1 MTTMHKGLEA
11 ALLSR
16 YNLDRELGR
25 GGMATVYLATDL
37 RHDRR
42 VALKVLHPELSSA
55 LGPDRFLREIKLVAR
70 LNHPHI
76 IPLFDSGEAGGHLY
90 YVMPVVEGETLRD
103 RLLREGQIPVA
114 ESLQIVRGIA
124 SALDYAHR
132 QNIVHRDIK
141 PENVMLQDGEA
152 LVMDFGIAKALSA
165 ASNDT
170 LTQTGMMVGTPAYVS
185 PEQAAGEA
193 VIDGRSDQYSLAC
206 VLYEMVSGRKPFL
219 GATAQAVLSKRF
231 SDPVPSLRAVH
242 SETTE
247 EVEVALNRA
256 LAKDASQRF
265 GTTMDFAKALL
276 ATHLTTP
283 DGSPISGVGANAGK
297 SIAVMP
303 FTNMSSDPEGDFFA
317 DGIADEIITALSK
330 IKALKVSSRTSSFSF
345 KGKNDDIREIGRKLQ
360 VGTVLEGSV
369 RKAGKR
375 LRLTAQLVNA
385 ENNEQLWAERF
396 DRELED
402 VFQIQDEIAQS
413 IVAALR
419 VVLSDDEKRA
429 IEQVHSPN
437 VEAYGFYLR
446 GRQYFHQHRRK
457 SHEYARQMFERA
469 IELDPDYALA
479 HSGVADCCSFL
490 YQYFDASPANLK
502 RADAASRRALELNP
516 NLAEAHASR
525 GLAVSLSE
533 RFAEAD
539 IEFEMAMKL
548 DPKSFEAAYFYARS
562 CVAQGRNEDAAKWF
576 ERAIAVRP
584 DDYASLAL
592 LATVYHSLGQQEKSI
607 QTSRRAYDTAR
618 KHLELTPDDP
628 RALYMGAMSLTTLG
642 ESEKAREWNRR
653 ALAMDPD
660 DPSVLYNIACAFA
673 MEDQTAEALDALTK
687 ALDNG
692 FGHWKWI
699 EHDADLNSLR
709 MHPGFLALLARKPRD
724 VESGVA

>member
-1 MTTMHKGLEA
+1 MHKGLES

-25 GGMATVYLATDL
+25 GGMATVYLAIDL
-37 RHDRR
+37 RHERR

-55 LGPDRFLREIKLVAR
+55 LGPDRFLREIKLAAR

-76 IPLFDSGEAGGHLY
+76 VPLFDSGEAAGHLY

-114 ESLQIVRGIA
+114 ESLQIIRGIA

-165 ASNDT
+165 ASTDT

-185 PEQAAGEA
+185 PEQAAGETQ
-193 VIDGRSDQYSLAC
+193 IDGRSDQYSLAC
-206 VLYEMVSGRKPFL
+206 VLYEMVSGRKPFQ
-219 GATAQAVLSKRF
+219 GPTAQAILSKRF
-231 SDPVPSLRAVH
+231 SDPIPSLRSVYT
-242 SETTE
+242 ETTD
-247 EVEVALNRA
+247 EVETAMTRA
-256 LAKDASQRF
+256 MSKESSERF
-265 GTTMDFAKALL
+265 STTMDFARALV
-276 ATHLTTP
+276 ATQITTP
-283 DGSPISGVGANAGK
+283 DGSPIHGGASGGK

-330 IKALKVSSRTSSFSF
+330 IKALKVSSRSSSFSF
-345 KGKNDDIREIGRKLQ
+345 KGKNEDIREIGRKLQ
-360 VGTVLEGSV
+360 ASTILEGSV

-385 ENNEQLWAERF
+385 ANNEQLWAERY

-402 VFQIQDEIAQS
+402 VFLIQDEIAQS

-429 IEQVHSPN
+429 IEQVHTPN

-490 YQYFDASPANLK
+490 YQYFDASPSNLK
-502 RADAASRRALELNP
+502 RADAASRRALELAP
-516 NLAEAHASR
+516 GLAEAHASR

-533 RFAEAD
+533 RFEEAD
-539 IEFEMAMKL
+539 TEFEMALRL

-562 CVAQGRNEDAAKWF
+562 CVAQGRNADAAKWF
-576 ERAIAVRP
+576 ERAISVRP

-592 LATVYHSLGQQEKSI
+592 LAGVYGSLGEHEKSI
-607 QTSRRAYDTAR
+607 HASRRAYDTAR

-628 RALYMGAMSLTTLG
+628 RALYMGAMSLTALG

-673 MEDQTAEALDALTK
+673 TENQPDEAMDALTK
-687 ALDNG
+687 ALNNG

-699 EHDADLNSLR
+699 EHDVDLDSLR
-709 MHPGFLALLARKPRD
+709 ENPKFIELLSRKPQ
-724 VESGVA
+724 EIETA

>member
-1 MTTMHKGLEA
+1 MHKGLES

-16 YNLDRELGR
+16 YHLDRELGR

-37 RHDRR
+37 RHERR

-55 LGPDRFLREIKLVAR
+55 LGPDRFLREIKLAAR

-76 IPLFDSGEAGGHLY
+76 VPLFDSGEAAGHLY

-103 RLLREGQIPVA
+103 RLLREGQIPVE

-152 LVMDFGIAKALSA
+152 RVMDFGIAKALSV
-165 ASNDT
+165 ASTET

-185 PEQAAGEA
+185 PEQAAGENQ
-193 VIDGRSDQYSLAC
+193 IDGRSDQYSLAC
-206 VLYEMVSGRKPFL
+206 VLYEMISGRKPFL
-219 GATAQAVLSKRF
+219 GPTAQAILSKRF
-231 SDPVPSLRAVH
+231 SEPVPSLRSVH
-242 SETTE
+242 AETTE
-247 EVEVALNRA
+247 EVEVAVNRA
-256 LAKDASQRF
+256 LSKDASDRF
-265 GTTMDFAKALL
+265 GTTMDFAKALV
-276 ATHLTTP
+276 ATHLSTP
-283 DGSPISGVGANAGK
+283 DGSPIQTGASQGK

-330 IKALKVSSRTSSFSF
+330 IKALKVSSRSSSFSF
-345 KGKNDDIREIGRKLQ
+345 KGKNEDIREIGRKLQ
-360 VGTVLEGSV
+360 ASTILEGSV

-385 ENNEQLWAERF
+385 HNNEQLWAERY

-402 VFQIQDEIAQS
+402 VFEIQDEIAQS

-429 IEQVHSPN
+429 IEQVHTPN

-469 IELDPDYALA
+469 IELDPEYALA
-479 HSGVADCCSFL
+479 HAGVADCCSFL

-502 RADAASRRALELNP
+502 RADAASLRALELAP
-516 NLAEAHASR
+516 ALAEAHASR
-525 GLAVSLSE
+525 GLAVSLSG
-533 RFAEAD
+533 RFEEAD
-539 IEFEMAMKL
+539 REFEMAMRL

-562 CVAQGRNEDAAKWF
+562 CVAQGRNEDAAKWY

-592 LATVYHSLGQQEKSI
+592 LATAYFALGQTDKAI
-607 QTSRRAYDTAR
+607 QMSRRAYDTAR

-628 RALYMGAMSLTTLG
+628 RALYMGAMSLTALG
-642 ESEKAREWNRR
+642 ESDKAREWNRR

-673 MEDQTAEALDALTK
+673 MENQKAEAIDALKK

-692 FGHWKWI
+692 FGHWSWI
-699 EHDADLNSLR
+699 AHDADLDSLR
-709 MHPGFLALLARKPRD
+709 DDPAFIAMMATKPAEAD
-724 VESGVA
+724 AGAA

>member
-1 MTTMHKGLEA
+1 MHKGLES

-16 YNLDRELGR
+16 YHLDRELGR
-25 GGMATVYLATDL
+25 GGMATVSLATDL
-37 RHDRR
+37 RHERR

-55 LGPDRFLREIKLVAR
+55 LGPDRFLREIKLAAR

-76 IPLFDSGEAGGHLY
+76 VPLFDSGEAAGHLY

-103 RLLREGQIPVA
+103 RLLREGQIPVE

-152 LVMDFGIAKALSA
+152 LVMDFGIAKALSV
-165 ASNDT
+165 ASTET

-185 PEQAAGEA
+185 PEQAAGENQ
-193 VIDGRSDQYSLAC
+193 IDGRSDQYSLAC
-206 VLYEMVSGRKPFL
+206 VLYEMISGRKPFL
-219 GATAQAVLSKRF
+219 GPTAQAILSKRF
-231 SDPVPSLRAVH
+231 SEPVPSLRSVH
-242 SETTE
+242 AETTE
-247 EVEVALNRA
+247 EVEVAVNRA
-256 LAKDASQRF
+256 LSKDASDRF
-265 GTTMDFAKALL
+265 GTTMDFAKALV
-276 ATHLTTP
+276 ATHLSTP
-283 DGSPISGVGANAGK
+283 DGSPIQTGASQGK

-330 IKALKVSSRTSSFSF
+330 IKALKVSSRSSSFSF
-345 KGKNDDIREIGRKLQ
+345 KGKNEDIREIGRKLQ
-360 VGTVLEGSV
+360 ASTILEGSV

-385 ENNEQLWAERF
+385 HNNEQLWAERY

-402 VFQIQDEIAQS
+402 VFEIQDEIAQS

-429 IEQVHSPN
+429 IEQVHTPN

-469 IELDPDYALA
+469 IELDPEYALA
-479 HSGVADCCSFL
+479 HAGVADCCSFL

-502 RADAASRRALELNP
+502 RADAASLRALELAP
-516 NLAEAHASR
+516 ALAEAHASR
-525 GLAVSLSE
+525 GLAVSLSG
-533 RFAEAD
+533 RFEEAD
-539 IEFEMAMKL
+539 REFEMAMRL

-562 CVAQGRNEDAAKWF
+562 CVAQGRNEDAAKWY

-592 LATVYHSLGQQEKSI
+592 LATAYFALGQTDKAI
-607 QTSRRAYDTAR
+607 QMSRRAYDTAR

-628 RALYMGAMSLTTLG
+628 RALYMGAMSLTALG
-642 ESEKAREWNRR
+642 ESDKAREWNRR
-653 ALAMDPD
+653 ALAMDPA

-673 MEDQTAEALDALTK
+673 MENQKAEAIDALKK

-692 FGHWKWI
+692 FGHWSWI
-699 EHDADLNSLR
+699 AHDADLDSLR
-709 MHPGFLALLARKPRD
+709 DDPAFIAMMATKP
-724 VESGVA
+724 VEADAGAA